1 MTTPEN
7 TLQYA
12 IDSMERASKELSS
25 LADSLPVGEGME
37 AFDVHSLR
45 TALEF
50 IAEGLLTNALQSKS
64 VLDKVEAARDECGM
78 PYGVTIPSPAASGEF
93 PWDTPSSGVHSSD
106 FGEDSEPAWS
116 YHPSSDSDD

>member
-1 MTTPEN
+1 MQLQMTTPEN

-50 IAEGLLTNALQSKS
+50 IAEGSFL
-64 VLDKVEAARDECGM
+64 GM
-78 PYGVTIPSPAASGEF
+78 SCASNLF
-93 PWDTPSSGVHSSD
+93 Q
-106 FGEDSEPAWS
+106 FA
-116 YHPSSDSDD
+116 